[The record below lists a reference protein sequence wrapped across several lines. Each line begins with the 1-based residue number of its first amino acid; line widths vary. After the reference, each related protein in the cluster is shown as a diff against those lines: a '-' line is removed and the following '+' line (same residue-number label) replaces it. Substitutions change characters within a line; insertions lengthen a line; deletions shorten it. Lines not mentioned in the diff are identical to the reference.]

1 VQERVPDTAHRLWKS
16 KLGESHY
23 KRLTGSLAAFAGCLH
38 GLTFGMRAIL
48 DQDYLQTDRPRSEHQ
63 MYAWPLFSNLVEN
76 LNQIGL
82 FSPSVYLK
90 WISSGGRRGLD
101 VTNMLDQAQHS
112 GSGIAAEVE
121 GIIRQEGLS
130 VKDIW
135 RLTCDESTGCHKRF
149 GSVGH
154 LGITARNISVSM
166 AEGAGWTS
174 SQWGGQHIYLAGPDA
189 RLTDIYLPV
198 HLGVSMID
206 PAVEAG
212 FVLDELIS
220 ARISSAVIARSVEEP
235 GDLEIDDESLT
246 KIWKSFVTGYGKV
259 FGALLGRNALATSLG
274 KEYNHVAIAT
284 QVTSRLCRVAAV
296 SLLARYHSRRE
307 YNLNREER
315 QKLIQTCV
323 DLLHVGGPFS
333 LRFSTQPPMVPPAR
347 M

>member
-1 VQERVPDTAHRLWKS
+1 
-16 KLGESHY
+16 
-23 KRLTGSLAAFAGCLH
+23 
-38 GLTFGMRAIL
+38 
-48 DQDYLQTDRPRSEHQ
+48 
-63 MYAWPLFSNLVEN
+63 
-76 LNQIGL
+76 
-82 FSPSVYLK
+82 
-90 WISSGGRRGLD
+90 
-101 VTNMLDQAQHS
+101 
-112 GSGIAAEVE
+112 
-121 GIIRQEGLS
+121 
-130 VKDIW
+130 
-135 RLTCDESTGCHKRF
+135 
-149 GSVGH
+149 
-154 LGITARNISVSM
+154 M